1 MARRRSRLPAIVLVL
16 ALALAAPL
24 ASTAPVTA
32 LGETLAD
39 LSTGLLTG
47 PDSRFGPHHRFAS
60 RPLAAGARG
69 TDVAALQRFLTGV
82 GLVTPVTG
90 RYGPA
95 TRASVERWRAWRG
108 ARRDGTLSVREA
120 RRIREQAR
128 PGGRRDVDGEVR
140 PSAGAAWP
148 GQPGGRVALAI
159 C

>member
-1 MARRRSRLPAIVLVL
+1 MARSRSRLPTIVLVL

-47 PDSRFGPHHRFAS
+47 SDTRFGTHHRYAS
-60 RPLAAGARG
+60 RPLAAGVRG

-95 TRASVERWRAWRG
+95 TRASVEGWQAWRG
-108 ARRDGTLSVREA
+108 TRRDGVLSLREA

-128 PGGRRDVDGEVR
+128 PGGRQDVDREVR

-148 GQPGGRVALAI
+148 EVPAWR
-159 C
+159 